1 MPLILFFFFV
11 VASFHVHLCKTALVD
26 DKRVWAAVKPIL
38 GEEFKDEMAS
48 RAMYG
53 PITDFAVSMDS
64 QQANALDA
72 IGFELAFHKPIGA
85 SSIKYAGETHHKPIW
100 LWQCRLC
107 SSHAIAS
114 VVFVN
119 SEHAVNGGNNLIAVG
134 DGHFISFKK
143 AGESLKASYES
154 ETLFATP
161 ILVSLDPVRC
171 CCSLL
176 FVAVRCC
183 SLLFVAVRCCA
194 VRCCSLLFVA
204 VRCCSLLFVA
214 VRCCSLLFVAV
225 RCCSLLFVAVR
236 CCSLLFVAVRCC
248 SLLFVAVRCCS
259 LCSVSS
265 NFDFFCH

>member
-225 RCCSLLFVAVR
+225 RCCSLLFLV
-236 CCSLLFVAVRCC
+236 
-248 SLLFVAVRCCS
+248 
-259 LCSVSS
+259 
-265 NFDFFCH
+265 FCFI